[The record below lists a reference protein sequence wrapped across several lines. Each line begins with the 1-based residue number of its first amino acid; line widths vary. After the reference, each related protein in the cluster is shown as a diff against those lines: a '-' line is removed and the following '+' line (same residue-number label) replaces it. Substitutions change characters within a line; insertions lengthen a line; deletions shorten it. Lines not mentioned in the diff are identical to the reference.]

1 MTVEFRTEEITV
13 NMGPHHPSTHGVLR
27 LIVNIDGE
35 VIRKVEPVI
44 GYLHRSIER
53 LAQDRNYFMYFP
65 VVDRVDYVSIIAAEW
80 PLVMAVE
87 KVGGIEVPE
96 RAEYIRVITAE
107 LTRIMSHL
115 FWLGTFMLDLGATT
129 VIMYSLRER
138 EKIVD
143 LMEELTGQRMM
154 FNYFRYGGVNSDLPE
169 GWLKKVIAFC
179 DYFLKMIE
187 EYEILINKNPIFL
200 SRVVDIGTIS
210 KETVIKYGACGP
222 IMRGSGIKADVRKD
236 EPYSVYDRFDFDIP
250 VGPKGD
256 TYDRYIVRMEEM
268 RQSVSII
275 RQAVDQIPSGPCL
288 KKKLSFSF
296 KIPAGEAYCQVEAP
310 RGNMGVYLSSN
321 GTNTPARVKYR
332 TPSYANMQ
340 ILAPVL
346 DGAYLSDIMSIFGSF
361 DVILPEVDR

>member
-1 MTVEFRTEEITV
+1 MSNVEFKTEEMII

-27 LIVNIDGE
+27 LIVRIDGE
-35 VIRKVEPVI
+35 VIREVTPVI

-53 LAQDRNYFMYFP
+53 LGQDRNYFMYFP
-65 VVDRVDYVSIIAAEW
+65 VVDRVDYISIIAAEL
-80 PLVMAVE
+80 PLAMAVE
-87 KVGGIEVPE
+87 KIGGIEVPE
-96 RAEYIRVITAE
+96 RAEYIRVITSE

-129 VIMYSLRER
+129 VIMYALRER

-154 FNYFRYGGVNSDLPE
+154 FNYIRYGGVNADVPE
-169 GWLKKVIAFC
+169 GWLSKVDGFC
-179 DYFLKMIE
+179 DYFLKMID

-200 SRVVDIGTIS
+200 SRVENIGIIP
-210 KETVIKYGACGP
+210 KEMVVKYGACGP
-222 IMRGSGIKADVRKD
+222 ILRASGVKYDCRRD
-236 EPYSVYDRFDFDIP
+236 EPYSIYDRFDFEIP
-250 VGPKGD
+250 VGEKGD
-256 TYDRYIVRMEEM
+256 TLDRYLVRMVEM
-268 RQSVSII
+268 RESVKIMK
-275 RQAVDQIPSGPCL
+275 QAIKQIPPGPCL
-288 KKKLSFSF
+288 

-310 RGNMGVYLSSN
+310 RGNMGVYLISN

-340 ILAPVL
+340 ILPEVL
-346 DGAYLSDIMSIFGSF
+346 KNTYLSDIMAIFGSF

>member
-1 MTVEFRTEEITV
+1 MSVEFKTEEIVV

-27 LIVNIDGE
+27 LIVTIDGE
-35 VIRKVEPVI
+35 IIKKVVPVI

-53 LAQDRNYFMYFP
+53 LGQDRNYFMYFP
-65 VVDRVDYVSIIAAEW
+65 VVDRVDYISIIAAEL
-80 PLVMAVE
+80 PLAMAVE
-87 KVGGIEVPE
+87 KIGGIEVPE
-96 RAEYIRVITAE
+96 RAEYIRVITSE

-129 VIMYSLRER
+129 VIMYALRER

-154 FNYFRYGGVNSDLPE
+154 FNYIRYGGVNADVPE
-169 GWLKKVIAFC
+169 GWLSKVDSFC
-179 DYFLKMIE
+179 DYFMKMID

-200 SRVVDIGTIS
+200 SRVKDIGIIP
-210 KETVIKYGACGP
+210 KELAIAYGACGP
-222 IMRGSGIKADVRKD
+222 VLRGSGVKADVRKD

-250 VGPKGD
+250 VGEKGD
-256 TYDRYIVRMEEM
+256 TYDRYIVRMQEM
-268 RQSVSII
+268 RESVKII
-275 RQAVDQIPSGPCL
+275 KQAIQQIPPGPCL

-310 RGNMGVYLSSN
+310 RGNMGVYLISN
-321 GTNTPARVKYR
+321 GTNTASRVKYR

-340 ILAPVL
+340 ILPVVL
-346 DGAYLSDIMSIFGSF
+346 QNSYLSDIMAIFGSF

>member
-1 MTVEFRTEEITV
+1 MSVEFRTEEITV

-27 LIVNIDGE
+27 LIVKIDGE
-35 VIRKVEPVI
+35 IIKDVEPVI

-53 LAQDRNYFMYFP
+53 LGQDRNYFMYFP
-65 VVDRVDYVSIIAAEW
+65 VVDRVDYISIIAAEW

-87 KVGGIEVPE
+87 KIGGIEVPE

-129 VIMYSLRER
+129 VIMYALRER

-154 FNYFRYGGVNSDLPE
+154 FNYLRYGGVNSDLPE
-169 GWLKKVIAFC
+169 GWLKKVSAFC
-179 DYFLKMIE
+179 DYFLRMID

-200 SRVVDIGTIS
+200 SRVVDIGILT
-210 KETVIKYGACGP
+210 KEDVVKFGACGP
-222 IMRGSGIKADVRKD
+222 ILRGSAVKADVRKD
-236 EPYSVYDRFDFDIP
+236 EPYSIYDRFDFDIP
-250 VGPKGD
+250 VGKKGD

-275 RQAVDQIPSGPCL
+275 KQAISQIPSGPCL

-310 RGNMGVYLSSN
+310 RGNMGVYLVSN

-340 ILAPVL
+340 ILPHVL
-346 DGAYLSDIMSIFGSF
+346 RDSYLSDIMAIFGSF

>member
-1 MTVEFRTEEITV
+1 MSVEFRTEEITV

-27 LIVNIDGE
+27 LIVKIDGE
-35 VIRKVEPVI
+35 IIKEVVPVI

-53 LAQDRNYFMYFP
+53 LGQDRNYFMYFP

-87 KVGGIEVPE
+87 KIGGIEVPE

-129 VIMYSLRER
+129 VIMYALRER

-154 FNYFRYGGVNSDLPE
+154 FNYLRYGGVNSDLPE
-169 GWLKKVIAFC
+169 GWLKKVSNFC

-187 EYEILINKNPIFL
+187 EYEVLINKNPIFL
-200 SRVVDIGTIS
+200 SRVKDIGIMS
-210 KETVIKYGACGP
+210 KELVVAYGACGP
-222 IMRGSGIKADVRKD
+222 ILRGSGVKADVRKD

-250 VGPKGD
+250 VGVKGD
-256 TYDRYIVRMEEM
+256 TYDRYIVRMQEM
-268 RQSVSII
+268 RESVRILK
-275 RQAVDQIPSGPCL
+275 QAIDQIPSGPCL

-296 KIPAGEAYCQVEAP
+296 KIPAGETYCQVEAP
-310 RGNMGVYLSSN
+310 RGNMGVYLISN

-340 ILAPVL
+340 ILPEVL
-346 DGAYLSDIMSIFGSF
+346 RNSYLSDIMAIFGSF

>member
-1 MTVEFRTEEITV
+1 MSIEFKTEEMVI

-27 LIVNIDGE
+27 LIVKIDGE
-35 VIRKVEPVI
+35 IIRNVEPVI

-107 LTRIMSHL
+107 LTRLMSHL
-115 FWLGTFMLDLGATT
+115 FWVGTFMLDLGATT
-129 VIMYSLRER
+129 VVMYALRER
-138 EKIVD
+138 EKIID

-154 FNYFRYGGVNSDLPE
+154 FNYLRYGGVNADVPD
-169 GWLKKVIAFC
+169 GWLTKVDEFC
-179 DYFLKMIE
+179 DYFKRMID

-200 SRVVDIGTIS
+200 SRVENIGIIS
-210 KETVIKYGACGP
+210 KETAVAYGACGP
-222 IMRGSGIKADVRKD
+222 ILRGSGVKYDIRKD
-236 EPYSVYDRFDFDIP
+236 DPYSIYDRFDFDIP
-250 VGPKGD
+250 VGKKGD
-256 TYDRYIVRMEEM
+256 TLDRYIVRMEEM
-268 RQSVSII
+268 RESVKII
-275 RQAVDQIPSGPCL
+275 KQAVKQIPPGPCL

-310 RGNMGVYLSSN
+310 RGNMGVYLISN

-332 TPSYANMQ
+332 TPSFVNTQLLPA
-340 ILAPVL
+340 VL
-346 DGAYLSDIMSIFGSF
+346 NGAYLSDIMAIFGSF

>member
-1 MTVEFRTEEITV
+1 MAIEFKTEEMVI

-27 LIVNIDGE
+27 LIVTIDGE
-35 VIRKVEPVI
+35 IIREVIPVI

-87 KVGGIEVPE
+87 KIGGIEVPE

-129 VIMYSLRER
+129 VIMYALRER
-138 EKIVD
+138 ERIVD

-154 FNYFRYGGVNSDLPE
+154 FNYLRYGGVNADVPE
-169 GWLKKVIAFC
+169 GWLNKVIDFC
-179 DYFLKMIE
+179 DYFLKMID

-200 SRVVDIGTIS
+200 SRVKNIGIIP
-210 KETVIKYGACGP
+210 KEMVVAYGACGP
-222 IMRGSGIKADVRKD
+222 LLRGSGVKCDVRKD

-250 VGPKGD
+250 VGTTGD
-256 TYDRYIVRMEEM
+256 TYDRYIVRMQEM
-268 RQSVSII
+268 RESIKI
-275 RQAVDQIPSGPCL
+275 IKQAVDQIPPGPCL

-310 RGNMGVYLSSN
+310 RGNMGVHLISN
-321 GTNTPARVKYR
+321 GTNTASRVKYR

-340 ILAPVL
+340 ILPEVL
-346 DGAYLSDIMSIFGSF
+346 KGTFLSDIMSIFGSF

>member
-1 MTVEFRTEEITV
+1 MSIEFKTEEITI

-27 LIVNIDGE
+27 LIVKIDGE
-35 VIRKVEPVI
+35 VVTDVVPVI

-65 VVDRVDYVSIIAAEW
+65 VVDRVDYVSIIAAEL
-80 PLVMAVE
+80 PLAIAVE

-129 VIMYSLRER
+129 VIMYALRER

-154 FNYFRYGGVNSDLPE
+154 FNYIRYGGVNADLPE
-169 GWLKKVIAFC
+169 GWLNKVKNFC
-179 DYFLKMIE
+179 DYFMRMIE
-187 EYEILINKNPIFL
+187 EYEVLINKNPIFL
-200 SRVVDIGTIS
+200 SRVKGIGIIS
-210 KETVIKYGACGP
+210 KETAIAFGATGP
-222 IMRGSGIKADVRKD
+222 ILRGSGIKTDVRKD
-236 EPYSVYDRFDFDIP
+236 ESYSVYDRFDFDIP
-250 VGPKGD
+250 VGTTGD
-256 TYDRYIVRMEEM
+256 TFDRYIVRMEEM
-268 RQSVSII
+268 RQSVRIL
-275 RQAVDQIPSGPCL
+275 RQAIDQIPPGPCL

-310 RGNMGVYLSSN
+310 RGSMGVYLISN
-321 GTNTPARVKYR
+321 GTNTASRVKYR
-332 TPSYANMQ
+332 TPSFSNMQ
-340 ILAPVL
+340 ILPEVL
-346 DGAYLSDIMSIFGSF
+346 RGAYLSDIMAIFGSF